1 MLPDGAV
8 AETSVPDGGILPD
21 GAVNPDA
28 TPPVCSLYG
37 QSCSSASD
45 CCNGV
50 PCKTAT
56 GVDCNGASAGCTCH
70 DFVQ

>member
-1 MLPDGAV
+1 
-8 AETSVPDGGILPD
+8 
-21 GAVNPDA
+21 
-28 TPPVCSLYG
+28 
-37 QSCSSASD
+37 
-45 CCNGV
+45 V